1 MSRAD
6 FYDMTPGEF
15 WEAMAAHQKE
25 VESERRHQGELARGA
40 ALRLFNIQLRS
51 KDQIKDPRDFWP
63 MPWDEE
69 KDKNKE
75 NQKELER
82 LESLSDTE
90 RHQTAQAFLQKIGW
104 K

>member
-1 MSRAD
+1 
-6 FYDMTPGEF
+6 MTPGEY

-25 VESERRHQGELARGA
+25 VESERRHTGELARGA

-51 KDQIKDPRDFWP
+51 K
-63 MPWDEE
+63 E